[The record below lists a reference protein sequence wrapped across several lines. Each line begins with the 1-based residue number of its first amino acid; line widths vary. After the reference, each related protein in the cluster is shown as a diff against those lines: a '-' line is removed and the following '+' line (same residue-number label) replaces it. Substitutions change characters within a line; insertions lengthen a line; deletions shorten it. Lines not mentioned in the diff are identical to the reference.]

1 MLDENL
7 RKSSSL
13 ENQLVNDA
21 ELFELRTGSG
31 LGTEDSESQAA
42 WPGPNSRHQP
52 RSTQGQ
58 GGSPGPGT
66 CRGLR
71 RAAAPPPPARH
82 PGLGQGRV
90 GEEGREAAERKDVV
104 GGWMGREGGEAG
116 RGRGRAGAG
125 RERCHVTCVATCR
138 PSCVVEAED

>member
-1 MLDENL
+1 MLVENL

-31 LGTEDSESQAA
+31 LGTADGESQAA
-42 WPGPNSRHQP
+42 WPRPNSRHQP
-52 RSTQGQ
+52 RSTQGRA
-58 GGSPGPGT
+58 GSPGPGT

-71 RAAAPPPPARH
+71 WAAAPPPPARH
-82 PGLGQGRV
+82 PGPGQGRV

-104 GGWMGREGGEAG
+104 GGWMGREARRGGAGPG
-116 RGRGRAGAG
+116 RGGARARSRDLRGDVSAIL
-125 RERCHVTCVATCR
+125 CC
-138 PSCVVEAED
+138 